1 VRLKIFYY
9 LIIFFFSIPL
19 VAQEK
24 ENINIEGIN
33 SITIPDTLNY
43 VKNYSPRI
51 KRLIDDPLT
60 PSKSAFFSAIIPG
73 LGQAFIGKGW
83 KIPIIYG
90 LIGTAV
96 YSYDLQ
102 NKEMNSYRTAY
113 KRRKNGF
120 FDDEYLETDIPITTE
135 QLLLGM
141 EFHKNY
147 RDMAIILGAVAYI
160 LNILDA
166 NVSAHLLQF
175 NVSDDLSLT
184 PNFIFNEEQTGIR
197 IALKFK

>member
-1 VRLKIFYY
+1 M
-9 LIIFFFSIPL
+9 
-19 VAQEK
+19 
-24 ENINIEGIN
+24 
-33 SITIPDTLNY
+33 
-43 VKNYSPRI
+43 
-51 KRLIDDPLT
+51 
-60 PSKSAFFSAIIPG
+60 
-73 LGQAFIGKGW
+73 
-83 KIPIIYG
+83 
-90 LIGTAV
+90 
-96 YSYDLQ
+96 
-102 NKEMNSYRTAY
+102 NKYRTAY

-147 RDMAIILGAVAYI
+147 RDMAIILGAVAYM